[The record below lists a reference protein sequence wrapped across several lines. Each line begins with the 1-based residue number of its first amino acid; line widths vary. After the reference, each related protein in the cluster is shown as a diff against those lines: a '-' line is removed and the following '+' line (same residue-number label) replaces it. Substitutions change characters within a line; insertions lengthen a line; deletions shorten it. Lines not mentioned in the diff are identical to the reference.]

1 MSTQEVTAPDGQ
13 SFEEQIREII
23 QAAAAHDI
31 KALEACISKYSF
43 PDCKAVDVQDLQTG
57 QSPLRAA
64 IASCRPTTNGVDSG
78 QEPADVEVAAAETVR
93 FLLENGAIWN
103 QLDNNDETPGCI
115 AHRLGLDDLYQM
127 MVDAGVRAEMLLSRL
142 EEYERLGDDE
152 EAEADKADDDDNAGR
167 PSGEEQ
173 DATDGHQQ
181 DDDKHDVPDTTQD
194 VTSSAYLSSTLAL
207 SNNKLLDEQH
217 NGVMM
222 AWESGIMKQS
232 ADALLSEP
240 GMNILNIGFGMG
252 IIDSYIQNHANQ
264 PANHHIVEA
273 HPSVLEEMKSKGWMD
288 KPNVVVHS
296 GKWQD
301 VLPQLVAEGETFD
314 AIYFDTF
321 AESYSDFRDFFQEQV
336 IGLLNQHGRWS
347 FFNGMGADRQISY
360 DVYQKVVEMD
370 LLESGFD
377 VEWQDVPLPDLEQE
391 WDGVRRKYWNVTSY
405 RLPVHPRTCL
415 KEQLARIW
423 ACQSGTRKGS
433 FAPTSRIRIIHGY
446 AIRSSNH

>member
-13 SFEEQIREII
+13 SFEEQIREIN

-31 KALEACISKYSF
+31 KALEECIGKYSF

-57 QSPLRAA
+57 QSSLHAA
-64 IASCRPTTNGVDSG
+64 IASCRPTTNGANSG
-78 QEPADVEVAAAETVR
+78 REPADVEGAAADTVR

-115 AHRLGLDDLYQM
+115 AHRLGLNDLYQM

-142 EEYERLGDDE
+142 EEYERLEDDE
-152 EAEADKADDDDNAGR
+152 EAEAEKAEEGQHDHDHDR
-167 PSGEEQ
+167 SSREEQ
-173 DATDGHQQ
+173 DHQQ
-181 DDDKHDVPDTTQD
+181 EDDNDHNERHDAPDATQD
-194 VTSSAYLSSTLAL
+194 VISSVYLSSTLAL
-207 SNNKLLDEQH
+207 SNSKLLDEQQ

-273 HPSVLEEMKSKGWMD
+273 HPAVLEEMKSKGWMD
-288 KPNVVVHS
+288 KPNVTVHS

-370 LLESGFD
+370 LFESGFD
-377 VEWQDVPLPDLEQE
+377 VEWQDVPLPNLEQE

-405 RLPVHPRTCL
+405 RLPVC
-415 KEQLARIW
+415 K
-423 ACQSGTRKGS
+423 
-433 FAPTSRIRIIHGY
+433 FMD
-446 AIRSSNH
+446 